1 MPRFNATPY
10 VVVGGGVLALL
21 AGFWLW
27 RRSRSRA
34 GGPVPVEIALAD
46 LIATGHLILVSQFN
60 PDTQLYEA
68 FVPGLPGNTL
78 TLIRP
83 NWFIIIN
90 MSMPHTI
97 VSSGAF
103 YIIPANTPT
112 NVLTGD
118 TVFITVQ

>member
-21 AGFWLW
+21 TGLWWW
-27 RRSRSRA
+27 RRRRTQA

-60 PDTQLYEA
+60 PDTQLFEA

-78 TLIRP
+78 LEIRP
-83 NWFIIIN
+83 NSELFIT
-90 MSMPHTI
+90 MSVTHTV
-97 VSSGAF
+97 VSSGLF
-103 YIIPANTPT
+103 YLILANVPT
-112 NVLTGD
+112 KVQVGD
-118 TVFITVQ
+118 PVFITVQ

>member
-60 PDTQLYEA
+60 PDTQLFEA

-78 TLIRP
+78 LEIRP
-83 NWFIIIN
+83 NSELFIT
-90 MSMPHTI
+90 MSVTHTV
-97 VSSGAF
+97 VSSGLF
-103 YIIPANTPT
+103 YLILANVPT
-112 NVLTGD
+112 KVQVGD
-118 TVFITVQ
+118 PVFITVQ